1 MAVKAS
7 GQLSLRYDIAA
18 EVNGSTSNIGLR
30 TLSSAA
36 GFRTPDAM
44 SEFYGYSSAPPNL
57 EYWLGR
63 DTFFRNDVR
72 NNGGPS
78 VLGGLTMMGWFRPNN
93 TTSKNQNLFAISGD
107 NRLQR
112 SAILCSYLSGLNRIQ
127 VVIWDSSGVRRI
139 RRQYP
144 LHDNPNS
151 VITGVTNS
159 RSGWRRD
166 QVGQVDVT
174 GMVHI
179 TAVWD
184 GGPNSGDL
192 HLYWNGQELT
202 YSVNNQSTS
211 VLTTVVDSYISM
223 RHSTWQ
229 GINTS
234 VFDGMSDNH
243 AFFSLPLA
251 AADIQTIYNSGNRF
265 VDDSI
270 LGIQPFYSQG
280 FEGSLTQQVIND
292 FNYNII
298 QNGSNGAFN
307 AYPIIGFAVP

>member
-1 MAVKAS
+1 MAVKTS

-18 EVNGSTSNIGLR
+18 EVNGSTSNIRLR

-36 GFRTPDAM
+36 GFGTPDAM

-72 NNGGPS
+72 NNNGPG
-78 VLGGLTMMGWFRPNN
+78 VFGGLTIMGWFRPNN
-93 TTSKNQNLFAISGD
+93 TTQKNQSLFAMGGD

-112 SAILCSYLSGLNRIQ
+112 STILCSYIAGLNRIQ
-127 VVIWDSSGVRRI
+127 VVIWDNSGVRRI

-144 LHDNPNS
+144 LHDSPNS
-151 VITGVTNS
+151 AITGVTNS
-159 RSGWRRD
+159 RTGWRRD
-166 QVGQVDVT
+166 QVGNVHET

-179 TAVWD
+179 TAVWE

-211 VLTTVVDSYISM
+211 VLTTVADTYISM
-223 RHSTWQ
+223 RQSTWQ

-243 AFFSLPLA
+243 AFFSLPLSGT
-251 AADIQTIYNSGNRF
+251 DILTIYNSGNRF
-265 VDDSI
+265 VDNSI
-270 LGIQPFYSQG
+270 VGIQPLYSQG
-280 FEGSLTQQVIND
+280 FEGGLTQQVIDD

-298 QNGSNGAFN
+298 QNGSNGTFT
-307 AYPIIGFAVP
+307 AYPISGFVAP